1 LTGGSS
7 GGWEDCF
14 SKASLLS
21 VEELKKD
28 QHTYVISSWR
38 TWVHSTREGQLVP
51 CSSSQSL
58 MVQASI
64 CYGTDLSYVL
74 CTHIVG
80 KVTCLF
86 LSFGVRQGGILS
98 PRLVTIM
105 FTLTSSSPD
114 CRESR
119 LHACL
124 EKQFGLKFVMQMIII
139 VFIVTSSSTLQI
151 YKTFASEIVSMLTR
165 CI

>member
-1 LTGGSS
+1 
-7 GGWEDCF
+7 
-14 SKASLLS
+14 
-21 VEELKKD
+21 
-28 QHTYVISSWR
+28 
-38 TWVHSTREGQLVP
+38 
-51 CSSSQSL
+51 

-151 YKTFASEIVSMLTR
+151 YKTFASGIVSILTR
-165 CI
+165 CIWFAFVSTNHFLYLFYSFGGRADPHSSWRTCHSQ